1 MVHSLASVFLE
12 SYWSALAGQQ
22 SVVVQFSQY
31 VRFLI
36 SPWGVFSFFV
46 SQAYIFCPTLFSLRA
61 SEFYSCRVSAWIC
74 VTSMLLFQLG
84 KFFEVRVIISCCI
97 FMYEVLFGLCFR
109 CWFYQYPQV
118 FVPNKCVL
126 WLQSRSCFMAI
137 FCLLTLSR
145 VFITWGLIL
154 LNFYYPLVLF
164 TICFVASSRKCFT
177 ANCLLPDSVETV
189 SEPGA

>member
-1 MVHSLASVFLE
+1 
-12 SYWSALAGQQ
+12 
-22 SVVVQFSQY
+22 
-31 VRFLI
+31 
-36 SPWGVFSFFV
+36 
-46 SQAYIFCPTLFSLRA
+46 
-61 SEFYSCRVSAWIC
+61 
-74 VTSMLLFQLG
+74 
-84 KFFEVRVIISCCI
+84 
-97 FMYEVLFGLCFR
+97 MYEVLFGLCFR

-164 TICFVASSRKCFT
+164 TICFVASEQKMFYGQLFVTWLRRARIETRGLNSLTFSRPGLVYYVFCGSRAEVVLRQF
-177 ANCLLPDSVETV
+177 LLPDSVENV
-189 SEPGA
+189 LEAGA